1 MKYSLSILT
10 LSLTH
15 TSASRAYPH
24 GCLYRHPSYYTYDER
39 EDISWANEGQ
49 FHSDVESASSD
60 VVVHSS
66 ANTEEEHTDFRMLPP
81 RSSKLRKSYNRYR
94 LTRRL
99 GAGKFSEVYEA
110 VDLEYNGPMRYEKKR
125 RKLGFEG
132 RVYDGESTDCSTET
146 EEDETDCSSLVVL
159 KVSLLS
165 LVSIYSNSC
174 KS

>member
-1 MKYSLSILT
+1 MKYTLAILT
-10 LSLTH
+10 LSLAH

-39 EDISWANEGQ
+39 EDISWADGQ
-49 FHSDVESASSD
+49 FSDVETASSHD
-60 VVVHSS
+60 VHS
-66 ANTEEEHTDFRMLPP
+66 ANVDAEEHKDFRTLPS
-81 RSSKLRKSYNRYR
+81 RSSKLRKSYNRYL

-110 VDLEYNGPMRYEKKR
+110 VDLEHGVRYGYDKKR

-132 RVYDGESTDCSTET
+132 RLYDGETTDCSTEA

-159 KVSLLS
+159 KVS
-165 LVSIYSNSC
+165 
-174 KS
+174 